1 MNLLNIENMEASLIM
16 LTLLITGRAKRPRLI
31 LLNHQYCLLL
41 PLLMIGPRP
50 FRPICTAMI
59 QGR

>member
-1 MNLLNIENMEASLIM
+1 MNLLNIENMVVFLIM
-16 LTLLITGRAKRPRLI
+16 LTLLITGRVKRPRLI
-31 LLNHQYCLLL
+31 LLNRQYCLLL
-41 PLLMIGPRP
+41 PLLLVGPRP